1 LHPSD
6 RARPCID
13 EAEQGILR
21 RPWGRQRNCHMNNHI
36 LVFYDRE
43 GNERFF
49 LRRKGRTADIQRY
62 LLWFA
67 LWGEAETPWANVKWE
82 LRF

>member
-1 LHPSD
+1 MRQN
-6 RARPCID
+6 RAFLDGPR
-13 EAEQGILR
+13 AAK
-21 RPWGRQRNCHMNNHI
+21 RNCHMNNHI

-49 LRRKGRTADIQRY
+49 LRRKATSSDIQRY
-62 LLWFA
+62 LLCFT
-67 LWGEAETPWANVKWE
+67 LWGEADPPWAKLKWE

>member
-1 LHPSD
+1 
-6 RARPCID
+6 
-13 EAEQGILR
+13 
-21 RPWGRQRNCHMNNHI
+21 MNYHI

-49 LRRKGRTADIQRY
+49 LRRKATTLYIQRY
-62 LLWFA
+62 LLCFA
-67 LWGEAETPWANVKWE
+67 LRGEAETPWAKLKWE

>member
-1 LHPSD
+1 
-6 RARPCID
+6 
-13 EAEQGILR
+13 
-21 RPWGRQRNCHMNNHI
+21 MNNHI

-49 LRRKGRTADIQRY
+49 LRRKATSSDIQGY
-62 LLWFA
+62 LLCFT
-67 LWGEAETPWANVKWE
+67 LWGEADTPWAKLKWE

>member
-1 LHPSD
+1 
-6 RARPCID
+6 
-13 EAEQGILR
+13 
-21 RPWGRQRNCHMNNHI
+21 MNNHI

-49 LRRKGRTADIQRY
+49 LRRKATTLGIQRY
-62 LLWFA
+62 LLCFA
-67 LWGEAETPWANVKWE
+67 FWGQAESPSAKLEWE

>member
-1 LHPSD
+1 
-6 RARPCID
+6 
-13 EAEQGILR
+13 
-21 RPWGRQRNCHMNNHI
+21 MNNHI

-49 LRRKGRTADIQRY
+49 LRRKATTPDIQCY
-62 LLWFA
+62 LLCFA
-67 LWGEAETPWANVKWE
+67 LWAKAETPWAKLKGE